1 MLLAAEKKRLRQ
13 EFTSW
18 LQPMEKHALLID
30 NTRSCIKEIVDCAI
44 ATFEALP
51 DEKRFKYDLFG
62 GKDSLAMSL
71 AMRPLRDDAFYV
83 SPVGGFAAQV
93 DFIEKQIA
101 SFNAL
106 KQQLESELDLF
117 DNSSTCVRSRRLIFS
132 YPSDF
137 FVSDERR
144 AEARGRLKNELCYA
158 NRMLNDFSVSLH
170 SALQARDAQINDIVL
185 ENKQI
190 SKNIKII
197 EMDYN
202 NFNIKVWNRD
212 GECKDL
218 KGEKLKEAIAEIL
231 SIDEEENLNNDFSM

>member
-170 SALQARDAQINDIVL
+170 SALQASDAQINDIVNGMKAL
-185 ENKQI
+185 IYLGLGYRKNEQLKIDKLI
-190 SKNIKII
+190 SIAKNIDVSYVMSIRITVVRGGQLTKI
-197 EMDYN
+197 
-202 NFNIKVWNRD
+202 
-212 GECKDL
+212 
-218 KGEKLKEAIAEIL
+218 
-231 SIDEEENLNNDFSM
+231 